1 MASSGQGQPSASA
14 DKMTQAEEIKAQANA
29 MFKSEKYNQAIE
41 LYSQCIELN
50 PGNAVFYANR
60 SIAYLR

>member
-1 MASSGQGQPSASA
+1 MASSGQEDPAA
-14 DKMTQAEEIKAQANA
+14 DKVTQAEEIKAQANA

-41 LYSQCIELN
+41 LYSKCIELN